1 MDRVLRFTSEAIL
14 AFLLREFQRDATQ
27 AWSYPCW
34 KCHLRVIPDSD
45 ARIALLLGETLKAD
59 RFLKSYFQLALWRP
73 SCVESEYLAYYK
85 LAALSGINT
94 LLTI

>member
-59 RFLKSYFQLALWRP
+59 RFLKSYFQRALWQSGHAR
-73 SCVESEYLAYYK
+73 SGDLAYYK
-85 LAALSGINT
+85 PAKLSEINT
-94 LLTI
+94 PLTI